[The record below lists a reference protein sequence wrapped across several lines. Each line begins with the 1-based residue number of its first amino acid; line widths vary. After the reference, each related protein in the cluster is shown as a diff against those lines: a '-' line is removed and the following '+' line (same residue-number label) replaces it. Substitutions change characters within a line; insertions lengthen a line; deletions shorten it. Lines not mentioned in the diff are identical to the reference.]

1 MSNERIYIVEDER
14 IIALDLQRRLER
26 IGYQICG
33 LAASGPEALAGI
45 TDQRPDLVLMD
56 IVLQGSMDGIEVAL
70 QIRKELHIPVIFLSA
85 YTDTETIERA
95 KEASPLGYILK
106 PFKERELAT
115 ILEMALFKSVADNRI
130 REKEQ
135 LFSAILNST
144 TDAILVIGAGNEI
157 VFLNP
162 EAERILETTDQNAKT
177 RTFDEL
183 VTLSCMESN
192 ETVSLT
198 RPDNESK
205 VFRVKNIRLTNR
217 NKRSFIVDMTVNS
230 EISMPLQN
238 DTILVSFKDISR
250 LYEITDTLKYQSSH
264 DTLTGLLNRNE
275 LALRLNNT
283 LQKSPEIL
291 ETASALFIDIDH
303 FRLIN
308 DACGAQAG
316 DQLLKETAEKIRSFM
331 GSADYAS
338 RSGGDDFVL
347 VHFSARGT
355 DPMENLAT
363 IAQGIIE
370 RTRMQPFH
378 WNEKTYPVTLSI
390 GIVRLDR
397 SFKNEHDIMVAG
409 TQTVSHTH
417 ESGGNRFEFYSL
429 TKTPASS
436 SFSISEWISKIHNA
450 LNTNSFKL
458 YYQPIHALDESHAIK
473 AEILLRMI
481 DSDGAIIQP
490 SDFIPIAE
498 RYNLMPAVDRWVIRN
513 SIEAIARIQTTS
525 EPLAQ
530 AIFSINLSG
539 ASLADESIIGYIMDA
554 ADYNGVDPAN
564 ICIEVTETSAILNL
578 TSASRFIY
586 ILKERGFTFALD
598 DFGSGFSSFSYLK
611 NLPVDY
617 LKIDGCFIRNMDRDS
632 VDYTM
637 VEAINSMC
645 QVLGL
650 KTIGEFAENDT
661 IIGMLRKIGV
671 DYAQGYGISKP
682 LPLEA
687 DKT

>member
-26 IGYQICG
+26 MGYRICG
-33 LAASGPEALAGI
+33 TAATGQEALDGI
-45 TDQRPDLVLMD
+45 RADKPDLVLMD
-56 IVLQGSMDGIEVAL
+56 IVLQGPMDGIEVAI
-70 QIRKELHIPVIFLSA
+70 QVRKELHIPVIFLSA
-85 YTDTETIERA
+85 YTDNETIERA

-106 PFKERELAT
+106 PFKERELST

-144 TDAILVIGAGNEI
+144 TDAILVIGKQNEV

-162 EAERILETTDQNAKT
+162 EAERLLETTDNDAKALS
-177 RTFDEL
+177 FDEL
-183 VTLSCMESN
+183 V
-192 ETVSLT
+192 SLT
-198 RPDNESK
+198 NMDTDESYLLSRPVGENK
-205 VFRVKNIRLTNR
+205 VIRAKNIRLTNR
-217 NKRSFIVDMTVNS
+217 NKRSFVVDMTVNGEMS
-230 EISMPLQN
+230 VPGQN
-238 DTILVSFKDISR
+238 ETLLVSFKDISR

-275 LALRLNNT
+275 LAQRLNST
-283 LQKSPEIL
+283 LQKAPEQL
-291 ETASALFIDIDH
+291 ECIAAVFIDIDH
-303 FRLIN
+303 FKLIN
-308 DACGAQAG
+308 DACGTQAG
-316 DQLLKETAEKIRSFM
+316 DQLLKETSEKIRSFM

-347 VHFSARGT
+347 VHFCSKGT
-355 DPMENLAT
+355 DPVENLSR
-363 IAQGIIE
+363 IARGLLE
-370 RTRMQPFH
+370 RTHVQPFH
-378 WNEKTYPVTLSI
+378 WNQKTYPITLSI
-390 GIVRLDR
+390 AIVRLDR

-409 TQTVSHTH
+409 TQTVAKTH

-429 TKTPASS
+429 TKTPVSASL
-436 SFSISEWISKIHNA
+436 SISEWISKIHSA

-458 YYQPIHALDESHAIK
+458 YYQPIRALDDSDRMK

-481 DSDGAIIQP
+481 DPDGSIIQP

-498 RYNLMPAVDRWVIRN
+498 RYNLMPAVDRWVIR
-513 SIEAIARIQTTS
+513 SSLDAIARIQNS
-525 EPLAQ
+525 GSPLAK
-530 AIFSINLSG
+530 AVFCINLSG

-554 ADYNGVDPAN
+554 ADYNGVDPSN

-617 LKIDGCFIRNMDRDS
+617 LKIDGCFIRNMDRDRI
-632 VDYTM
+632 DYTM

-645 QVLGL
+645 RVLGL

-661 IIGMLRKIGV
+661 IIGMLKTIGV
-671 DYAQGYGISKP
+671 DYAQGYGISRP
-682 LPLEA
+682 LPLEEN
-687 DKT
+687 